1 MTQADIARHALGD
14 GGMSAEIA
22 IIGGSGLYD
31 TEMIENPKEVN
42 VTTPFGNPS
51 DSVIIGT
58 YKGRKVA
65 FLSRHGRGHK
75 FTPAAVNYR
84 ANIWALKQLGVKT
97 ILASNA
103 SGSLQE
109 NYRPGELVLIDQ
121 FIDRTKNRPSSFY
134 EGKSAEHLKE
144 HGLDKVCH
152 LSAADPFCPSL
163 REHLFRVAQKLNLP
177 VHEKGTYVCIE
188 GPRFSTR
195 AESRMFRQWGGDVI
209 GMTAFPECVLAREAG
224 MCYASV
230 ALVTDYDVWADKPV
244 ENTDVLA
251 TMKENVHKVK
261 LLFASAI
268 ESMPD
273 ERQCGCPEAT
283 KNAFM

>member
-1 MTQADIARHALGD
+1 MAEAD
-14 GGMSAEIA
+14 IA

-31 TEMIENPKEVN
+31 ADMIEDPREV
-42 VTTPFGNPS
+42 TISTPFGLPS
-51 DSVIIGT
+51 DAIIVGT
-58 YKGRKVA
+58 YRGKRVA

-75 FTPAAVNYR
+75 YTPAAVNYR
-84 ANIWALKQLGVKT
+84 ANIWALQQLGVKR
-97 ILASNA
+97 IFASNA

-109 NYRPGELVLIDQ
+109 HYKPGELVLIDQ
-121 FIDRTKNRPSSFY
+121 FIDRTKSRPSSFY
-134 EGKSAEHLKE
+134 EGKAAVHLAD

-152 LSAADPFCPSL
+152 ISSADPFCSEL
-163 REHLFRVAQKLNLP
+163 RFHLAKVASRLSLP
-177 VHEKGTYVCIE
+177 VHTAGTYVCIE

-195 AESRMFRQWGGDVI
+195 AESKMFRNWGGDVI

-224 MCYASV
+224 ICYASV

-244 ENTDVLA
+244 ENTDVLQ

-261 LLFASAI
+261 QLFAAAI
-268 ESMPD
+268 ESLPE
-273 ERQCGCPEAT
+273 ERECGCADAT